1 MSFNWNVYKIFKNG
15 KRAKAPIHTF
25 YYEGSLS
32 EAYHHFSEEEIKLL
46 GDKAASSKFHILNE
60 NSDQQWED
68 TRQEAKDLANL
79 RKIRTVLAPLAK
91 KLNLPKGKKISTA
104 LVYTKET
111 NWNWQWAAVE
121 NATNKYIAG
130 LSEEFKNYE
139 AAYDWINTRIT
150 QNQE

>member
-1 MSFNWNVYKIFKNG
+1 MPKY
-15 KRAKAPIHTF
+15 
-25 YYEGSLS
+25 
-32 EAYHHFSEEEIKLL
+32 
-46 GDKAASSKFHILNE
+46 
-60 NSDQQWED
+60 
-68 TRQEAKDLANL
+68 
-79 RKIRTVLAPLAK
+79 
-91 KLNLPKGKKISTA
+91 KLNLFKYKKGFSLIELLVVVAIIGVLAAVGVVAFNGFIERSKINSCKANELKGSTMYVTLEPCTHYGKTSPCTNHIVKSKISSATNVEEKKIPGS
-104 LVYTKET
+104 VKET